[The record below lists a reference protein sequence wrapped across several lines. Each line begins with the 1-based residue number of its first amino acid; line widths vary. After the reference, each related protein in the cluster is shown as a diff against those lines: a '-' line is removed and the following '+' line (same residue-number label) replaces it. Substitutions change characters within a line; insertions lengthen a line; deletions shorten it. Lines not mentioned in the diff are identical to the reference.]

1 MYIFRSNLLL
11 NNNGVFSIIIMLG
24 NIYYLIGLVVLILSI
39 SNIYGF
45 YKINDIKSWIRSFKK
60 ISGTDPGPNE
70 FRNPKDF
77 KLLSSYSLSITI
89 EFIWLVLGILTN
101 SWYIYLGLIVSSYI
115 YNGILSR
122 ITIDT
127 IQKNL
132 GLLFFIFKSLIIL
145 ILIINHFHLH
155 INWVD
160 LI

>member
-11 NNNGVFSIIIMLG
+11 NNNDVFSIIIMLG

-45 YKINDIKSWIRSFKK
+45 YKIHDIKSWIRSFKK
-60 ISGTDPGPNE
+60 ISGTDPRPNE
-70 FRNPKDF
+70 FRDPKDF

-101 SWYIYLGLIVSSYI
+101 SWYIYLGLIMSSYI